1 MKSLFSISLSFILF
15 VSVATAQNLVPKI
28 QNIWWKMD
36 KGKVSNCFLA
46 NGKAETRMPDS
57 KNETWKDLGNNK
69 IEFKG
74 ITYQIISVTDEKLV
88 MQMSTIT
95 FTFTSQGK
103 YEQTKVT
110 TPPKKSGTS
119 YKKDDK
125 VTILW
130 KEKWYPGKII
140 EVLGNN
146 TFKVSYDGFGAEW
159 DEEVGL
165 DRIKKL

>member
-1 MKSLFSISLSFILF
+1 MKSIFFIFLSFILF

-28 QNIWWKMD
+28 QNIWWKME
-36 KGKVSNCFLA
+36 KGKTSNCFLP
-46 NGKAETRMPDS
+46 NGKAETREPDS
-57 KNETWKDLGNNK
+57 KSEAWKDLGNNK

-74 ITYQIISVTDEKLV
+74 ITYEIVSVTDAKLV
-88 MQMSTIT
+88 MKMSGIN
-95 FTFTSQGK
+95 FNFIAQGK
-103 YEQTKVT
+103 YEQVKVT
-110 TPPKKSGTS
+110 TPSKKPGIS

-146 TFKVSYDGFGAEW
+146 TFKVSYDGFDAEW

>member
-1 MKSLFSISLSFILF
+1 MKSILSTSLLLILF
-15 VSVATAQNLVPKI
+15 VGSLTAQNLVPKI

-46 NGKAETRMPDS
+46 NGKAETKMPDS

-74 ITYQIISVTDEKLV
+74 ITYQIIAVTDTKLV

-103 YEQTKVT
+103 YEQAKAVVK
-110 TPPKKSGTS
+110 TPIPKAGF
-119 YKKDDK
+119 KKDDK

-140 EVLGNN
+140 EVNGD
-146 TFKVSYDGFGAEW
+146 KYKISYDGFGAEW

-165 DRIKKL
+165 DRLKKP

>member
-1 MKSLFSISLSFILF
+1 MKSLFSIVLLLTLF
-15 VSVATAQNLVPKI
+15 VSSLSAQNLVPKI

-74 ITYQIISVTDEKLV
+74 ITYQIISVTDTKLV

-103 YEQTKVT
+103 YEQAKAVDK
-110 TPPKKSGTS
+110 TPAPKIGF
-119 YKKDDK
+119 KKDDK

-130 KEKWYPGKII
+130 KEKWYPGKIM

-146 TFKVSYDGFGAEW
+146 IFKVSYDGFGAEW

-165 DRIKKL
+165 DRLKKL